1 MAFYIDNW
9 YEDIIKGDVII
20 KHKGIITPDLIT
32 EILSRVES
40 ELIKRQESTKI
51 RKKVYNVL
59 VEALQ
64 NLFHHTDNLPDVNGV
79 NFKEKFV
86 TFVLKKDKE
95 DKYSYI
101 SGNYILKDRVRFL
114 KDRLDQINYLTLNEL
129 KILYKLILNNNEFS
143 DKGGGGL
150 GLIDIAKRT
159 GNNYEYNFHDNIENY
174 SFYCL
179 KIIISN

>member
-1 MAFYIDNW
+1 MAFYIDTW

-20 KHKGIITPDLIT
+20 NHKGIITADLIT
-32 EILSRVES
+32 KILNDAEK
-40 ELIKRQESTKI
+40 ELVKRKVGNKI
-51 RKKVYNVL
+51 RKQIYNVL

-64 NLFHHTDNLPDVNGV
+64 NLFHHTDNLPDVDGV
-79 NFKEKFV
+79 SFKEKFV
-86 TFVLKKDKE
+86 TFVLKKEKE

-101 SGNYILKDRVRFL
+101 SGNYILKDRVKFL
-114 KDRLDQINYLTLNEL
+114 KDRIDQINYLTRNEL

-159 GNNYEYNFHDNIENY
+159 GSQYEYRFHDNMEKY

-179 KIIISN
+179 KVIISN